1 MIIGTI
7 AGKSVSFRYEQ
18 PADWSMPRRAAE
30 CNVNCN
36 VHFSRYRFKRTTLLN
51 ASFVYVPYVYL
62 EVVRWVVPRARQT
75 GFIRQQMDVPVQ
87 SLKMSLKKLSLA
99 NCTNMRVFLDLFCI
113 PMKLYGTWHG
123 KQLMKFGAHCSSSS
137 LRSRFSR
144 NCTNSWNL

>member
-18 PADWSMPRRAAE
+18 PADWSMPRRAAG
-30 CNVNCN
+30 CILVNSN

-87 SLKMSLKKLSLA
+87 SLKMS
-99 NCTNMRVFLDLFCI
+99 
-113 PMKLYGTWHG
+113 
-123 KQLMKFGAHCSSSS
+123 
-137 LRSRFSR
+137 
-144 NCTNSWNL
+144 